1 MKGLHGR
8 NNRIGLLRKFYYFHL
23 RRLIREEGMLCGGS
37 SGASVS
43 VAIKAAASL
52 EAGKKCVIILPDS
65 VRNYMTKFLSDKWL
79 AERDII
85 QLDDEE
91 RLW

>member
-1 MKGLHGR
+1 LFFFL
-8 NNRIGLLRKFYYFHL
+8 NDETESIF
-23 RRLIREEGMLCGGS
+23 RRLIRDEGMLCGGS
-37 SGASVS
+37 SGAAVS
-43 VAIKAAASL
+43 VAIHAAASL
-52 EAGKKCVIILPDS
+52 EAGKKCVVILPDS

-85 QLDDEE
+85 QLDDDE